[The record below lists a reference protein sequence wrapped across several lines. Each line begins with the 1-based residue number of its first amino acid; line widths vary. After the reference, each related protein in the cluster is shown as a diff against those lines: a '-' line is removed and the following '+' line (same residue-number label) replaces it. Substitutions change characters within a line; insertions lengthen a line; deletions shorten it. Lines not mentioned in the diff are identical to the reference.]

1 MRSLQTKRSVNLLCK
16 VWLLMKV
23 RPNHFGRGGPSLS
36 HFNDHVESGCRQIL
50 HEGNIYV
57 SILGL
62 FASLPSKY
70 ARAYAGSMP
79 FFASVTPP
87 TSSPPSSSA
96 KFSRPFAAF
105 NSAT

>member
-1 MRSLQTKRSVNLLCK
+1 
-16 VWLLMKV
+16 MKV

-70 ARAYAGSMP
+70 ARA
-79 FFASVTPP
+79 
-87 TSSPPSSSA
+87 
-96 KFSRPFAAF
+96 
-105 NSAT
+105 